1 MGGRVHQFY
10 PGKSDFP
17 HISLLYLYIYIYV
30 HGIPVH
36 VAVKT
41 ICLTIGLWI
50 FLRKDNV
57 LLFLQYDTGEWSI
70 CLWCLYLYICTGI
83 SLYFLFEQWRDHS
96 VLWQCW
102 WGVHLPLVSTCF
114 LYALVFPYI
123 FLISWPFWM
132 GSHWQHWKWCL
143 YLYICTGISL
153 YFLFEQWRDHSV
165 LWQCWWGVHLLWC
178 LYLYICTGIS
188 LYFLIEQWRD
198 HSVLWQWWQGGPSAF
213 SIYMFS
219 LCTGISLYFLISW
232 LFQMGSHWLHCKA
245 KSSLWAL
252 AVSNGGFI
260 IRFTWCHTDIS
271 LYLPIIWLFQMGTH
285 WPHWKA
291 NSSLWAL
298 AVSNGRVL
306 SFTQVNLK
314 FWAPKCLG
322 VLINKVFSLYAKTN
336 NLL

>member
-1 MGGRVHQFY
+1 MKRSLCALAVLMGGPSAFGIY
-10 PGKSDFP
+10 MF
-17 HISLLYLYIYIYV
+17 SL
-30 HGIPVH
+30 
-36 VAVKT
+36 
-41 ICLTIGLWI
+41 
-50 FLRKDNV
+50 
-57 LLFLQYDTGEWSI
+57 
-70 CLWCLYLYICTGI
+70 CTGI
-83 SLYFLFEQWRDHS
+83 SLY
-96 VLWQCW
+96 
-102 WGVHLPLVSTCF
+102 
-114 LYALVFPYI
+114 

-165 LWQCWWGVHLLWC
+165 LWQCWWGVHLPLVSVS
-178 LYLYICTGIS
+178 LYMHW
-188 LYFLIEQWRD
+188 YFLIFSYWTVKR
-198 HSVLWQWWQGGPSAF
+198 SLCALAVMTGGPSAF

-252 AVSNGGFI
+252 AVLNGGFI

-271 LYLPIIWLFQMGTH
+271 LYLPINWLFQMGTH

-291 NSSLWAL
+291 KSSLWAL
-298 AVSNGRVL
+298 AISNGRVL
-306 SFTQVNLK
+306 SFTRVNLK
-314 FWAPKCLG
+314 IWAPKCLG

>member
-1 MGGRVHQFY
+1 MYCYFY
-10 PGKSDFP
+10 SMIPGSDPSAFG
-17 HISLLYLYIYIYV
+17 V
-30 HGIPVH
+30 
-36 VAVKT
+36 
-41 ICLTIGLWI
+41 CI
-50 FLRKDNV
+50 F
-57 LLFLQYDTGEWSI
+57 I
-70 CLWCLYLYICTGI
+70 
-83 SLYFLFEQWRDHS
+83 
-96 VLWQCW
+96 
-102 WGVHLPLVSTCF
+102 
-114 LYALVFPYI
+114 YALVFPYI
-123 FLISWPFWM
+123 FFLNSEEITLCS
-132 GSHWQHWKWCL
+132 GSVDGGS
-143 YLYICTGISL
+143 IC
-153 YFLFEQWRDHSV
+153 
-165 LWQCWWGVHLLWC
+165 LWC

-232 LFQMGSHWLHCKA
+232 LFQMGSHWLQCKA

-252 AVSNGGFI
+252 AVLNGGFI

-291 NSSLWAL
+291 KSSLWAL

-314 FWAPKCLG
+314 IWAPKCLG